1 MLSPVRGLRPSRAPR
16 SATWN
21 FPNPV
26 KFTSSPLLSESSMV
40 LMTALTALSASFFD
54 RPLVDATLSTNSD
67 FVMAPPLPSRG
78 SVSRAGSW
86 NPAKLTVAPDAGRG
100 SCLRSPQIAAFRGR
114 RSDAGRALRRR
125 NQALRGLQEATR
137 GGILRREGPQLP
149 PLRAHHHARLATR
162 PPAGER
168 RAHRADGPARPAAA
182 HAAAPPPPART
193 ARPIPRAEAPGARR
207 AAAHAAAL
215 LAPARSPRTIRRS

>member
-40 LMTALTALSASFFD
+40 WMTALTALSASFFE

-78 SVSRAGSW
+78 SGSRAGSW
-86 NPAKLTVAPDAGRG
+86 NRAKLTAAPDAGREPN
-100 SCLRSPQIAAFRGR
+100 LRTPQIAGFSGPH
-114 RSDAGRALRRR
+114 SDAGRALRRR
-125 NQALRGLQEATR
+125 NQPFRRLEQAACGWV
-137 GGILRREGPQLP
+137 LRREGAQLAALAP
-149 PLRAHHHARLATR
+149 DDHARL
-162 PPAGER
+162 PARAPSRQRG
-168 RAHRADGPARPAAA
+168 AHRADRPARPPAL
-182 HAAAPPPPART
+182 HASAVA
-193 ARPIPRAEAPGARR
+193 
-207 AAAHAAAL
+207 
-215 LAPARSPRTIRRS
+215 S

>member
-1 MLSPVRGLRPSRAPR
+1 PAVNRGTRLAAIVMLSPVRGLRPSRAPR

-26 KFTSSPLLSESSMV
+26 KFTSSPLFSESSMV
-40 LMTALTALSASFFD
+40 LMTALTALSASFLD

-100 SCLRSPQIAAFRGR
+100 SAARSPQIAGFRGL
-114 RSDAGRALRRR
+114 RSDARRALCRR
-125 NQALRGLQEATR
+125 NQPFRGLQEATR
-137 GGILRREGPQLP
+137 RGVLGRERPQLP
-149 PLRAHHHARLATR
+149 MLRPHHHARLPASA
-162 PPAGER
+162 PAGQR
-168 RAHRADGPARPAAA
+168 GAHRA
-182 HAAAPPPPART
+182 
-193 ARPIPRAEAPGARR
+193 
-207 AAAHAAAL
+207 
-215 LAPARSPRTIRRS
+215 

>member
-40 LMTALTALSASFFD
+40 WMTALTALSAFFFD

-78 SVSRAGSW
+78 SGSRAGSW
-86 NPAKLTVAPDAGRG
+86 NPAKLTVASDAGG
-100 SCLRSPQIAAFRGR
+100 AFDPTNPQIAGFTGR
-114 RSDAGRALRRR
+114 RSDAGRALRRG
-125 NQALRGLQEATR
+125 NQRFCGVEQTSR
-137 GGILRREGPQLP
+137 GGVLGRE
-149 PLRAHHHARLATR
+149 
-162 PPAGER
+162 
-168 RAHRADGPARPAAA
+168 
-182 HAAAPPPPART
+182 
-193 ARPIPRAEAPGARR
+193 RAELAVLRTDHDAR
-207 AAAHAAAL
+207 
-215 LAPARSPRTIRRS
+215 